1 MRKVLSLLL
10 HAALLLLAAFT
21 PLRALAPAGTD
32 STCIL
37 LVNPGRGDI
46 EDMIRMIE
54 TRVVPIEHPL
64 LIAVY
69 GAQVERSGAAIR
81 SHLAE
86 QSPAWLRFEIV
97 EGELTPDNLYRENPC
112 SPAFRRLFTE
122 SAGALFYGGADIPPA
137 VYGQKTD
144 LLTVIATP
152 ERHYFELSFLFH
164 LIGGRQSPAY
174 TPLLEEK
181 RDYVIRAFC
190 LGMQTMNV
198 AAGGTMVQ
206 DIPSEIYRLRFVEDY
221 LALESA
227 KQHDNYWS
235 KLHPHDN
242 FFWCHFQ
249 PIRFE
254 AESPFVGE
262 MGLGREEHPL
272 VCSSHHQAV
281 KKLGRGLQVAAT
293 SLDRKVVEALTHKRY
308 RNLLGVQFHPENGAI
323 YAPEGDSHKT
333 APADTAL
340 VTMHDYLKAHGSLE
354 FHLKFW
360 RHFAAQLQPGTPNE

>member
-1 MRKVLSLLL
+1 MKKSIS
-10 HAALLLLAAFT
+10 LLLLAALLFLPAFS
-21 PLRALAPAGTD
+21 PLRTQESAETG
-32 STCIL
+32 STRIL

-54 TRVVPIEHPL
+54 TRVVAVEHPL
-64 LIAVY
+64 LFAVY

-81 SHLAE
+81 DHFAE
-86 QSPAWLRFEIV
+86 RGPSWLRFEII
-97 EGELTPDNLYRENPC
+97 EGALTPENLYRENPC
-112 SPAFRRLFTE
+112 SDSFRRLFRA

-164 LIGGRQSPAY
+164 LIGGRQNPDF

-181 RDYVIRAFC
+181 PEYVIRAFC

-198 AAGGTMVQ
+198 AAGGTMIQ
-206 DIPSEIYRLRFVEDY
+206 DIPSEIYKLYYVEDY
-221 LALESA
+221 LALA
-227 KQHDNYWS
+227 NDKQHDNSWS
-235 KLHPHDN
+235 RLYPHDN

-254 AESPFVGE
+254 AESPFVRE
-262 MGLGREEHPL
+262 MGMSSQERPL

-281 KKLGRGLQVAAT
+281 KKLGRNLQVAAT

-323 YAPEGDSHKT
+323 YAPEGSGHKT
-333 APADTAL
+333 TPADTVL
-340 VTMHDYLKAHGSLE
+340 VTMHDYLKSRGSLE

-360 RHFAAQLQPGTPNE
+360 RHFAAQLQPAP